1 MVSWK
6 IVPYA
11 VFKDDEGNY
20 VQDPLMFQ
28 YDRNNL
34 TNWYYEK
41 QFLELQK
48 GYTTFNTIFN
58 AKLKLPF
65 GITYTFNAAPRLQY
79 FHDRYF
85 MSAERPNSK
94 PTDRGVNREQAKRF
108 RLVFE

>member
-1 MVSWK
+1 MENS
-6 IVPYA
+6 PYA

-65 GITYTFNAAPRLQY
+65 GITYTFNAAPRLHISMTVTSCLLNGRILNQLTV
-79 FHDRYF
+79 
-85 MSAERPNSK
+85 E
-94 PTDRGVNREQAKRF
+94 
-108 RLVFE
+108 